1 MLTERLPLLEADVV
15 GLERDVLGVVEGG
28 RVALAVVVVVAA
40 GLLAG
45 GHAVGVG
52 GREVAGGGGQVRVR
66 VLLVVV
72 EGVHRGVR
80 VPRRRHARHRLR
92 LVCDLRRAVQAH
104 QQARHQA
111 QRGQLDAGNKK
122 SLRQI
127 STTDL
132 MIGSE
137 KIIKPLFRCIM
148 FRL

>member
-1 MLTERLPLLEADVV
+1 MLTERLPILEADVV
-15 GLERDVLGVVEGG
+15 GLERDVLGVVQGG
-28 RVALAVVVVVAA
+28 GLAVAVVVVAAAA

-45 GHAVGVG
+45 GDAVGVG

-92 LVCDLRRAVQAH
+92 LVRDLGRAVQAQ

-111 QRGQLDAGNKK
+111 QRAQLDTQATNKP
-122 SLRQI
+122 LRQ
-127 STTDL
+127 
-132 MIGSE
+132 M
-137 KIIKPLFRCIM
+137 R
-148 FRL
+148 

>member
-1 MLTERLPLLEADVV
+1 MKDALLTERLPLLEADVV

-92 LVCDLRRAVQAH
+92 LVRDLGRAVQAQ

-111 QRGQLDAGNKK
+111 QRAQLDTQATNKP
-122 SLRQI
+122 LRQ
-127 STTDL
+127 
-132 MIGSE
+132 M
-137 KIIKPLFRCIM
+137 R
-148 FRL
+148 